1 MKLTAIPDSTN
12 GIVEPPDQ
20 RVSRWASLFTEE
32 RDEVHPAAARRRLAA
47 LGLQE
52 ALYLAGRLLFSTVTG
67 LPISRVD
74 DFDFRFH

>member
-1 MKLTAIPDSTN
+1 MKRTAIPDSTN

-32 RDEVHPAAARRRLAA
+32 RDEVHHAAARRRLAA
-47 LGLQE
+47 LELQE
-52 ALYLAGRLLFSTVTG
+52 ALYLAGRLFSTVTG